1 MSGADTRRD
10 PRIVEEASEALARE
24 LYWAG
29 PPIPEPGTAAT
40 FGDDADLV
48 IRWSELEG
56 SLRFDSSLRVPSD
69 EPFLIHGGRLKRWVK
84 RTMFAVLRPL
94 TRRYDRIDADI
105 GALGMRT
112 AQQVAV
118 AREAMTQELEL
129 LQGTVAELSARL
141 EATHE
146 DLDALRALI
155 HQNDRRLG
163 TTATELDVLAA
174 RLDHVPATAGSPA
187 PSNAG
192 TPTAGPPTAERYRLP
207 DDFYWRFES
216 AMRGTPDEIERKLR
230 GYEALAVRLRDE
242 LGGDPLWL
250 DLGCGEGGFL
260 ELLRSWG
267 WRVRGMDISP
277 NAVRTCAERGLDADV
292 GSLPDY
298 LLSYEGE
305 PPGVMSAI
313 QVIEHLPA
321 DTWLPTIR
329 FALDVLVPDGAL
341 LIETINPLNP
351 VALGSAFFGDVTH
364 TWAANPWTI
373 REMAAFAGF
382 DDVEVL
388 FLNPDGNDVAQ
399 DYALTARKRA

>member
-1 MSGADTRRD
+1 MVVPG
-10 PRIVEEASEALARE
+10 PRPDERMASEASEALARE

-29 PPIPEPGTAAT
+29 SPIPDPRTAPPLD
-40 FGDDADLV
+40 DDADLV
-48 IRWSELEG
+48 IRWSELES
-56 SLRFDSSLRVPSD
+56 SLRFDSSLRIPAD
-69 EPFLIHGGRLKRWVK
+69 EPFLVHGGRLKRWVK

-94 TRRYDRIDADI
+94 TRRYDRIDADMS
-105 GALGMRT
+105 ALGMQT

-118 AREAMTQELEL
+118 AREAVTQELEL
-129 LQGTVAELSARL
+129 LRGTVAGLTDELR
-141 EATHE
+141 TMHE
-146 DLDALRALI
+146 HVDALGALV
-155 HQNDRRLG
+155 QKNDRRLG

-174 RLDHVPATAGSPA
+174 RIDRVPTDTGSPTRPRPAAPAT
-187 PSNAG
+187 
-192 TPTAGPPTAERYRLP
+192 ERYDLS

-216 AMRGTPDEIERKLR
+216 AMRGTPDEIEHKLR
-230 GYEALAVRLRDE
+230 GYEGMAVRLRDE

-277 NAVRTCAERGLDADV
+277 DAVRTCRERGFDADV
-292 GSLPDY
+292 GALPEY
-298 LLSYEGE
+298 LLSLDGE
-305 PPGVMSAI
+305 RPGVMSAI

-329 FALDVLVPDGAL
+329 FALDGLMTDGAL

-364 TWAANPWTI
+364 TWPANPWTV
-373 REMAAFAGF
+373 REMASFAGF
-382 DDVEVL
+382 DDVEVH